1 MVSSQSK
8 STGFWSTLVR
18 RFRDGDDKTPTN
30 VYRLEDV
37 RHAMLSLLSSDGA
50 QRNPILAHRITA
62 AKDAKALWYQ
72 RASLMAALSEQCGEE
87 QAHERMEH
95 LSSMFMGLLPKD
107 MMPRVS
113 RPTPLKRKRRS
124 RK

>member
-18 RFRDGDDKTPTN
+18 RFRDGDDNKTPTN

-62 AKDAKALWYQ
+62 AKDAQALWYQ

-87 QAHERMEH
+87 QAHERMER
-95 LSSMFMGLLPKD
+95 LTSMFQGLLPKD
-107 MMPRVS
+107 MMPRAP
-113 RPTPLKRKRRS
+113 RRRRS
-124 RK
+124 K